1 MPDRRLVVYHPRPG
15 DRFAEVFRTAL
26 PWSYWE
32 LDVAAET
39 LFWVLRAAE
48 PADVA
53 GLRDDERR
61 LNAVFRRRVG
71 RPLVVGDAV
80 SLDGHVFVC
89 GRYGRAIPI
98 TLDGPADA
106 PAGTPSVS
114 SAPDAPKSGPGSPEA
129 GDHPH
134 PGAGLPLNPH
144 RPSQGREAEGKP

>member
-1 MPDRRLVVYHPRPG
+1 MPDRQLAVYHPRPG

-32 LDVAAET
+32 PDVAAET

-61 LNAVFRRRVG
+61 LNAALRRRVG

-80 SLDGHVFVC
+80 AVGGCVFVC
-89 GRYGRAIPI
+89 GPYGRAVPV
-98 TLDGPADA
+98 TLDGPA
-106 PAGTPSVS
+106 GTPFVP
-114 SAPDAPKSGPGSPEA
+114 SAPDAPKRCPGSPQA

-134 PGAGLPLNPH
+134 PGTRLPLNPY
-144 RPSQGREAEGKP
+144 RPSQGRNRQEVNR